1 MPNVGVS
8 RPRNASTSA
17 DSTSSSTKSRR
28 TITRSSPETT
38 IWCLPPSARRS
49 RSNVPLEICSGQW
62 EGALLLQFGQRWP
75 QNGCHHGC
83 THLLSCGVWALD
95 LWDAALTMIRCALC
109 CHCYRMR
116 YCHRHAATAI
126 DMQLLLSTC
135 SYCHRHAKT
144 GCSVLD
150 VLDRTENSEV
160 EDFSLALIIVPQGRC
175 FWGSTLE
182 FPPVDFAVV
191 VGVQPFWKKSSKDL

>member
-1 MPNVGVS
+1 MMPTTIGEKIKIECTAGNMQWTMRRCAFTS
-8 RPRNASTSA
+8 IWSTM
-17 DSTSSSTKSRR
+17 TPKWLPLWLHSSSVLRCLSFGLVRCR
-28 TITRSSPETT
+28 ANDDSLCFMLPLPSNEILPSP
-38 IWCLPPSARRS
+38 
-49 RSNVPLEICSGQW
+49 CS
-62 EGALLLQFGQRWP
+62 
-75 QNGCHHGC
+75 
-83 THLLSCGVWALD
+83 
-95 LWDAALTMIRCALC
+95 
-109 CHCYRMR
+109 

-126 DMQLLLSTC
+126 AMQLLLSTC

-144 GCSVLD
+144 CCSVLD

-191 VGVQPFWKKSSKDL
+191 VGVQPFWKKYSKDL

>member
-1 MPNVGVS
+1 MMPTTIGEKIKIECTAGNMQWTMRRCAFTS
-8 RPRNASTSA
+8 IWSTMTPKWLPSWLH
-17 DSTSSSTKSRR
+17 SSSVLR
-28 TITRSSPETT
+28 
-38 IWCLPPSARRS
+38 CLS
-49 RSNVPLEICSGQW
+49 
-62 EGALLLQFGQRWP
+62 FGLVRCRANDDSLCFMLP
-75 QNGCHHGC
+75 
-83 THLLSCGVWALD
+83 LLSNEILPSPW
-95 LWDAALTMIRCALC
+95 
-109 CHCYRMR
+109 
-116 YCHRHAATAI
+116 
-126 DMQLLLSTC
+126 

-191 VGVQPFWKKSSKDL
+191 VGVQPFWKKYSKDL